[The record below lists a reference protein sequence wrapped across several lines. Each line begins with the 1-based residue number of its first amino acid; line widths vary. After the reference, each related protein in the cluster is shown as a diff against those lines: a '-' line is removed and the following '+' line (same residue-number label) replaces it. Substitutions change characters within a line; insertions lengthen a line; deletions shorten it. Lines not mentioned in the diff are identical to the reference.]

1 MRVLLD
7 TKDLINVVEHSK
19 PVSLADL
26 ESWLKTK
33 GARLVFSLEN
43 IRALAGP
50 LGSDP
55 ASLPRIIQSLRACV
69 D

>member
-7 TKDLINVVEHSK
+7 TKDLINGVEHSK

-33 GARLVFSLEN
+33 GAPDSSFH
-43 IRALAGP
+43 
-50 LGSDP
+50 
-55 ASLPRIIQSLRACV
+55 LRTSER
-69 D
+69 